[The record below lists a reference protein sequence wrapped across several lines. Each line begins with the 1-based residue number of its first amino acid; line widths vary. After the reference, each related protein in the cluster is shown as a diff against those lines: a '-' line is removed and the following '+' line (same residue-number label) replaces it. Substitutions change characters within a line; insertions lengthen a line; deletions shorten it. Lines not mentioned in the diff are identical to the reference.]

1 MVKKFLAAALLV
13 PAVAFAGGTADYAVV
28 PYVAPAMDL
37 AYDIPTYEGEGH
49 TVIDQLTVVDDG
61 DRWTTAYANAYFV
74 GDPGCNYAFWDHPQG
89 GHTQPAVG
97 DFAYFGLVEY
107 DSFWTCP
114 EEFPNADLD
123 PTKDAT
129 TFAPGS
135 PLQSSMTN
143 KEAEWY
149 ADPEEPNA
157 DGGTYTTAR
166 YNVMGFCPEGCLPYD
181 TGFPV
186 CCALVIE
193 GDYFYASTG
202 GTPHPYSLTIPLCW
216 YEIPE
221 PGSLALLA
229 LGGLALIRR
238 R

>member
-1 MVKKFLAAALLV
+1 MLV

-28 PYVAPAMDL
+28 PYVAPALDV

-49 TVIDQLTVVDDG
+49 TVIDLLTVTDAG
-61 DRWTTAYANAYFV
+61 DRWTTAYANAFFA
-74 GDPGCNYAFWDHPQG
+74 GDPACDYTFWEHPSG
-89 GHTQPAVG
+89 GNTEPLAANL
-97 DFAYFGLVEY
+97 AYFGLLAY
-107 DSFWTCP
+107 DSFWTNP
-114 EEFPNADLD
+114 EDYPNTDLD
-123 PTKDAT
+123 TGGSST

-135 PLQSSMTN
+135 PLQNTATN

-157 DGGTYTTAR
+157 DGGAYTLAR
-166 YNVMGFCPEGCLPYD
+166 YNVV
-181 TGFPV
+181 GFPAAGMV
-186 CCALVIE
+186 DFETPFGVACSLVIE

-202 GTPHPYSLTIPLCW
+202 GQPYPFSLEIPLAW

-221 PGSLALLA
+221 PASLALLA
-229 LGGLALIRR
+229 LGGLTLIRR